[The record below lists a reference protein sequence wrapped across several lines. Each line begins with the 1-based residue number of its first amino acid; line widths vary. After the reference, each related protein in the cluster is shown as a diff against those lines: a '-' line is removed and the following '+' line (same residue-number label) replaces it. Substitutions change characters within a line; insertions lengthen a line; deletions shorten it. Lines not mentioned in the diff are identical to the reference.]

1 MGSGFSLLVVT
12 APCLVAGAVSVCLS
26 VFPPPTP
33 SQGKMATESELR
45 PDSGDPSSEE
55 RVPTVCQKS
64 EFDLESLSKTELLTF
79 LSILEGELEARDL
92 VIETLRSR
100 RKDVFIQERYG
111 TFNLSDPFLALQR
124 DYEAGGDDGS
134 KDKPAICTSPLSIL
148 QIVMDHCKKM
158 QERMSAQLA
167 AAEIR
172 HRKVILD
179 FEEER
184 HKHAQDA
191 AQGDD
196 VTYMLEKERERLLQQ
211 VEFEKSQLK
220 QLEAENKKLIVQLEE
235 ERIKNKQLVMMLVKE
250 CKQLAGK
257 VVDESQTL
265 ADLTKTLDAEQKKT
279 SQLEEELLVEKKK
292 SLQMEAKMEK
302 QLSEFDIEREQL
314 RAKLNREENRT
325 KDLRLEVESFKKMME
340 LNCTKENGTVSLSNN
355 LNKDLAI
362 GYGKQTMLSVAS
374 QTENLPDVANDNTK
388 KTVPVKLSTVNPV
401 SVGGTKLSNN
411 TALVKPISDKQV
423 ATINSEEIIPTTPT
437 KVAPSSLENGPSVST
452 SPSPLTGALPHL
464 VGGTSVVLSNTV
476 VPSPPPSGT
485 SSPCSSPG
493 ATMQSLSSPSTC
505 TTLQPGLSPRIQAA
519 RFKFQAQTVDQE
531 KHGSVITGS
540 PSRDLSPTNRDNS
553 PAKQLARNTVSQVLS
568 RFTGPPSIVKPPC
581 ANNASPFGTES
592 RNLPVSNLKPGLAHP
607 TMSEGSPYPQVA
619 GKIASSLTVSPAG
632 LKSPTGARVDRG
644 NPPPIPP
651 KKPGLSQTP
660 SSPHPPLKTFMDG
673 NRSPTVGFN
682 TRIEGRTM
690 AASSSSPHPGIKGT
704 NEEILPKTSLPQ
716 LPPKPTVDIASAGC
730 AVPAVAASQVGA
742 RPSLSLQLNQTA
754 CSECS
759 LIITTIA
766 SSTSIDLASTTKR
779 TSSTRPCETDNLLI
793 TSSGRSP
800 SLIPSLLSGGPVPL
814 GGRSILLHQAAAQG
828 NVTLLSMLLNEDGI
842 DINHPDEEGSSAL
855 YSAAKNGYT
864 DCVTLLLTSGAQ
876 VDAVGSNLFT
886 PLCAAAAEGH
896 VRCTEVLITYGANI
910 NYAAEGDQTPLYL
923 SCLNGHTECTFTLLE
938 AGADCSIMTV
948 NGWAPFHA
956 AVSTGHVD
964 CLKLL
969 MYHQVSGHRRF
980 ADDSE
985 HKLSSVD
992 PECAEGSDKSTVE
1005 PKISAELINHAD
1017 KEGWTAAHI
1026 AASKG
1031 FKNCLEVLCCHKG
1044 LDPDKK
1050 DNCQRTVHDV
1060 ATDDCKH
1067 LLENWNAH
1075 KVLLQISMKHSENVC
1090 NRTEH
1095 IESNITIGSLT
1106 IRKLT
1111 TWDDLS
1117 KAVTVTLKNHF
1128 KTVVDGWESSEASTF
1143 LHNTEYS
1150 FTPNSISAVKIG
1162 DEIWKPGQSLM
1173 SSPWSLVS
1181 WSRNNFVTVFL
1192 NGLQEGCLDSMAYA
1206 SLLPVSL
1213 LQNYLRLV
1221 EQYHNVIF
1229 HGPVGSCQDHI
1240 AHQIANGIK
1249 HKQEAVGSNC
1259 EIIQIELEA
1268 SSSKDQL
1275 VELFIKR
1282 GILVPLRQCTVTQK
1296 ATVVLI
1302 ENLETATSLSE
1313 FLGELLDALENRG
1326 AENPFTF
1333 QHVDGTSETYYFQKN
1348 SFLIGTMAK
1357 MRLQSSDLMV
1367 QQHFRWVQLRW
1378 DVEPI
1383 SGLLQRFLKRQIIH
1397 KFQGQLPPPTEPTCK
1412 AVQWVCRVW
1421 RQLNSYLSRLG
1432 TPEALMGPRDFFSC
1446 PILPGQV
1453 QPIMKW
1459 MANLWNNIIAP
1470 RAEDAILSRASV
1482 RRPCRQGQPVNK
1494 ILNQGQQAVVKA
1506 ALSILLNK
1514 AVLHGC
1520 SLSRQEFEQYAPEFQ
1535 GWSFPL
1541 TMICNYKTSKKKIDS
1556 NAWRKVS
1563 TGPRKKS
1570 IHSVPPSWSKFD
1582 GQREGIQLM
1591 PELPKSFNK
1600 LNAQVKLHSF
1610 ESGPLKT
1617 ADLEQ
1622 GLALYDEGVDIIEE
1636 LQSMCL
1642 SKSESDISKIDMSK
1656 DLSFLIP
1663 DSQHDQSSLNMLKNH
1678 HAAQLPVPK
1687 VSDCPVKNGTSTSS
1701 SSTKKTNRSGIS
1713 KMKSHLPVLL
1723 NNTERIHRSNS
1734 NTRHS
1739 ESNNNTTKEVWNLCK
1754 TLHEANKK

>member
-1 MGSGFSLLVVT
+1 
-12 APCLVAGAVSVCLS
+12 
-26 VFPPPTP
+26 
-33 SQGKMATESELR
+33 MATESELR
-45 PDSGDPSSEE
+45 PDSGDPPSEE
-55 RVPTVCQKS
+55 RASNSCQKS
-64 EFDLESLSKTELLTF
+64 EFDMDNLSKPELLTL

-111 TFNLSDPFLALQR
+111 RFNLSDPFLALQR
-124 DYEAGGDDGS
+124 DYEAGGGAGNDGS
-134 KDKPAICTSPLSIL
+134 KDKPSICTSPLSIL
-148 QIVMDHCKKM
+148 EVVMGHCKKM

-220 QLEAENKKLIVQLEE
+220 QLEAENKKLSMQFDE
-235 ERIKNKQLVMMLVKE
+235 ERMKNKQLVMMLVKE

-265 ADLTKTLDAEQKKT
+265 AEITKTLDEEQTKT
-279 SQLEEELLVEKKK
+279 TQLEEELVAERKK

-325 KDLRLEVESFKKMME
+325 KDLRLEVESFKKTIE
-340 LNCTKENGTVSLSNN
+340 LNCTKEGGTTSLTSN
-355 LNKDLAI
+355 LNKDLTI
-362 GYGKQTMLSVAS
+362 GYVKQTMLSIAS
-374 QTENLPDVANDNTK
+374 QTETFVDIATENNTK
-388 KTVPVKLSTVNPV
+388 KTTLTVPVKPSTMNPLSA
-401 SVGGTKLSNN
+401 GGTKLNMSSN
-411 TALVKPISDKQV
+411 TALVKPIGDKMPP
-423 ATINSEEIIPTTPT
+423 TTNSEEIISTTQT
-437 KVAPSSLENGPSVST
+437 KVVPCSLENGPSVST
-452 SPSPLTGALPHL
+452 GPVPLSGALPHL
-464 VGGTSVVLSNTV
+464 VGSTSLVLSNTI
-476 VPSPPPSGT
+476 VPSPPSGT

-493 ATMQSLSSPSTC
+493 ATMQSLSSPS

-531 KHGSVITGS
+531 KHASVAAGSS
-540 PSRDLSPTNRDNS
+540 SRDLSPTNRDNS

-568 RFTGPPSIVKPPC
+568 RFTGPPSIVKPC
-581 ANNASPFGTES
+581 TNSASPFGTEN
-592 RNLPVSNLKPGLAHP
+592 RNLTVSNLKPGLAHP
-607 TMSEGSPYPQVA
+607 ATGRCP
-619 GKIASSLTVSPAG
+619 SLT
-632 LKSPTGARVDRG
+632 
-644 NPPPIPP
+644 
-651 KKPGLSQTP
+651 
-660 SSPHPPLKTFMDG
+660 PLLM
-673 NRSPTVGFN
+673 
-682 TRIEGRTM
+682 
-690 AASSSSPHPGIKGT
+690 
-704 NEEILPKTSLPQ
+704 
-716 LPPKPTVDIASAGC
+716 
-730 AVPAVAASQVGA
+730 
-742 RPSLSLQLNQTA
+742 
-754 CSECS
+754 
-759 LIITTIA
+759 
-766 SSTSIDLASTTKR
+766 
-779 TSSTRPCETDNLLI
+779 
-793 TSSGRSP
+793 
-800 SLIPSLLSGGPVPL
+800 SGGPVPL
-814 GGRSILLHQAAAQG
+814 GGRSTLLHQAAAQG

-864 DCVTLLLTSGAQ
+864 ESVTFLLTSGAQ
-876 VDAVGSNLFT
+876 VDDVGKNLFT
-886 PLCAAAAEGH
+886 PLCAAAAQGH
-896 VRCTEVLITYGANI
+896 VGCTEVLIAYGANI
-910 NYAAEGDQTPLYL
+910 NYAAQGDQTPLYL
-923 SCLNGHTECTFTLLE
+923 SCVNGHVECTLTLLE

-956 AVSTGHVD
+956 AVSSGHVD

-969 MYHQVSGHRRF
+969 MYHQVSGGRMF
-980 ADDSE
+980 TDDSE
-985 HKLSSVD
+985 HESGSVE
-992 PECAEGSDKSTVE
+992 PASAEGSDESTVE
-1005 PKISAELINHAD
+1005 PMISADLINQAD

-1044 LDPDKK
+1044 LDPDRK

-1075 KVLLQISMKHSENVC
+1075 KVLLQISMKQSETVC
-1090 NRTEH
+1090 SSTEH
-1095 IESNITIGSLT
+1095 IENNITIGSLI

-1117 KAVTVTLKNHF
+1117 KTVTVTLKNHF
-1128 KTVVDGWESSEASTF
+1128 KTVMNGWESSDASTF
-1143 LHNTEYS
+1143 LNNTEYS
-1150 FTPNSISAVKIG
+1150 FISSGISAVEIG
-1162 DEIWKPGQSLM
+1162 DEIWKPGQFLM
-1173 SSPWSLVS
+1173 SSPWSLVN
-1181 WSRNNFVTVFL
+1181 WSQNNLVTVFL
-1192 NGLQEGCLDSMAYA
+1192 NGLQEGSLDSMAYA
-1206 SLLPVSL
+1206 SLIPVCI

-1229 HGPVGSCQDHI
+1229 HGPVGSCQDLI

-1249 HKQEAVGSNC
+1249 HKLEAVGSSC
-1259 EIIQIELEA
+1259 EIIQIEMET

-1275 VELFIKR
+1275 VELFIQS
-1282 GILVPLRQCTVTQK
+1282 GILVPLRQSTVTEK
-1296 ATVVLI
+1296 ANVVLI
-1302 ENLETATSLSE
+1302 ENLETAASLSE

-1326 AENPFTF
+1326 VGNPFTF
-1333 QHVDGTSETYYFQKN
+1333 QHANGTSDTYYFQEN

-1357 MRLQSSDLMV
+1357 VRLQSSDLMV

-1383 SGLLQRFLKRQIIH
+1383 NGLLQRFLKRQIIH
-1397 KFQGQLPPPTEPTCK
+1397 KFQGQLPPPTDPACK
-1412 AVQWVCRVW
+1412 AVQWVCTAW
-1421 RQLNSYLSRLG
+1421 RQLNSYLARLG

-1459 MANLWNNIIAP
+1459 MANLWNNVIAP
-1470 RAEDAILSRASV
+1470 RAEEVILSRASAK
-1482 RRPCRQGQPVNK
+1482 RPSRQGQPVKK
-1494 ILNQGQQAVVKA
+1494 IVHQGQQAVVKA

-1520 SLSRQEFEQYAPEFQ
+1520 SLSRQEFEQYAPKFH

-1541 TMICNYKTSKKKIDS
+1541 TMISNCKTSKKVDS

-1563 TGPRKKS
+1563 TGPRKRS
-1570 IHSVPPSWSKFD
+1570 AHSVSQSWSKFE

-1591 PELPKSFNK
+1591 PELPKSLNK
-1600 LNAQVKLHSF
+1600 LNTQVKLHSL

-1622 GLALYDEGVDIIEE
+1622 GLSLYTSEDIDIIEE

-1642 SKSESDISKIDMSK
+1642 SKSESDISKIDVSR
-1656 DLSFLIP
+1656 DLLFLIP
-1663 DSQHDQSSLNMLKNH
+1663 DFQSDQSSLKMLKDH
-1678 HAAQLPVPK
+1678 YPAPLPAPE
-1687 VSDCPVKNGTSTSS
+1687 VSDCSITNGTPRSS
-1701 SSTKKTNRSGIS
+1701 SSIKKVSRSGIS
-1713 KMKSHLPVLL
+1713 RVKSHLPVLL
-1723 NNTERIHRSNS
+1723 NNTHRIHRSNS

-1739 ESNNNTTKEVWNLCK
+1739 ESNNNSTTGVWNLGK

>member
-1 MGSGFSLLVVT
+1 
-12 APCLVAGAVSVCLS
+12 
-26 VFPPPTP
+26 
-33 SQGKMATESELR
+33 MATESELR
-45 PDSGDPSSEE
+45 PDSGDPPSEE
-55 RVPTVCQKS
+55 RASNSCQKS
-64 EFDLESLSKTELLTF
+64 EFDMDNLSKPELLTL

-111 TFNLSDPFLALQR
+111 RFNLSDPFLALQR

-134 KDKPAICTSPLSIL
+134 KDKPSICTSPLSIL
-148 QIVMDHCKKM
+148 EIVMGHCKKM

-172 HRKVILD
+172 HRKV
-179 FEEER
+179 
-184 HKHAQDA
+184 
-191 AQGDD
+191 
-196 VTYMLEKERERLLQQ
+196 
-211 VEFEKSQLK
+211 EFEKSQLK
-220 QLEAENKKLIVQLEE
+220 QLEAENKKLSMQFDE
-235 ERIKNKQLVMMLVKE
+235 ERMKNKQLVMMLVKE

-265 ADLTKTLDAEQKKT
+265 AEITKTLDEEQKKS
-279 SQLEEELLVEKKK
+279 SQLEEELMAEKKK

-325 KDLRLEVESFKKMME
+325 KDLRLEVESFKKMIE
-340 LNCTKENGTVSLSNN
+340 LNCTKEDGTTSLTSN
-355 LNKDLAI
+355 LNKDVTI
-362 GYGKQTMLSVAS
+362 GYGTHTMLSVAS
-374 QTENLPDVANDNTK
+374 QTETFVDIASENNTK
-388 KTVPVKLSTVNPV
+388 KPTLTVPVKPSTVNPL
-401 SVGGTKLSNN
+401 SVGGTKLNMSNN
-411 TALVKPISDKQV
+411 TALVKPIGDKLL
-423 ATINSEEIIPTTPT
+423 ATINSEEIISTTQA
-437 KVAPSSLENGPSVST
+437 KVVPSSLENGPSVST
-452 SPSPLTGALPHL
+452 SPAALSGALPHL
-464 VGGTSVVLSNTV
+464 VGSTSLLLSNTV
-476 VPSPPPSGT
+476 VPSPPSGT

-531 KHGSVITGS
+531 KHASVATGP

-581 ANNASPFGTES
+581 TNSTSPFGTEN
-592 RNLPVSNLKPGLAHP
+592 RNLTVSNLKPGLAHP
-607 TMSEGSPYPQVA
+607 APGEGSSYPQVV
-619 GKIASSLTVSPAG
+619 GKITSSLSVSPAG

-660 SSPHPPLKTFMDG
+660 SSPHPPLKVFMDG
-673 NRSPTVGFN
+673 SRSPTVGFN
-682 TRIEGRTM
+682 TRLEGRTM
-690 AASSSSPHPGIKGT
+690 TSSSSSPHPGIKGT
-704 NEEILPKTSLPQ
+704 NEEILAKTALPQ
-716 LPPKPTVDIASAGC
+716 LPPKPVVDIASAGC

-742 RPSLSLQLNQTA
+742 QPSLSPELNQTA

-766 SSTSIDLASTTKR
+766 SRTSIDLASTTKR
-779 TSSTRPCETDNLLI
+779 TSSTRPCDTDNLLI

-800 SLIPSLLSGGPVPL
+800 SLIPSLMSGGPVPL
-814 GGRSILLHQAAAQG
+814 GGRSTLLHQAAAQG

-855 YSAAKNGYT
+855 YSAAINGYT
-864 DCVTLLLTSGAQ
+864 ESVTLLLTSGAQ
-876 VDAVGSNLFT
+876 VDAVGNNLFT
-886 PLCAAAAEGH
+886 PLCAAAAQGH
-896 VRCTEVLITYGANI
+896 VGCTEVLIAYGANI

-923 SCLNGHTECTFTLLE
+923 SCINGHVECTLTLLE

-956 AVSTGHVD
+956 AVSSGHVD

-969 MYHQVSGHRRF
+969 MYHQVSGGRRF
-980 ADDSE
+980 TDDSE
-985 HKLSSVD
+985 HKSDSMD

-1005 PKISAELINHAD
+1005 PMIPADLINHAD

-1031 FKNCLEVLCCHKG
+1031 FKNCLEMLCCHKG
-1044 LDPDKK
+1044 LDPGRK

-1075 KVLLQISMKHSENVC
+1075 KVLLQISTEHGEKVC
-1090 NRTEH
+1090 SSTEH
-1095 IESNITIGSLT
+1095 IENNIIIDNLI

-1117 KAVTVTLKNHF
+1117 KAVTVALKNHF
-1128 KTVVDGWESSEASTF
+1128 KTVMNGWESSQASTF
-1143 LHNTEYS
+1143 LNNTEYS
-1150 FTPNSISAVKIG
+1150 FISSGISAIAIG
-1162 DEIWKPGQSLM
+1162 DEIWKPGQYLM
-1173 SSPWSLVS
+1173 SSPWSLIN
-1181 WSRNNFVTVFL
+1181 WSQNNIVTVIL
-1192 NGLQEGCLDSMAYA
+1192 NGLQEGSLDRMAYA
-1206 SLLPVSL
+1206 SLIPVCI

-1229 HGPVGSCQDHI
+1229 HGPVGSCQEDI
-1240 AHQIANGIK
+1240 ARQIANGIK
-1249 HKQEAVGSNC
+1249 HKLEAVGSSC
-1259 EIIQIELEA
+1259 EIIQIEMEA

-1275 VELFIKR
+1275 VELFIQS
-1282 GILVPLRQCTVTQK
+1282 GILVPLRQSPVTEK

-1302 ENLETATSLSE
+1302 ENLETATSLSV

-1326 AENPFTF
+1326 VEHPFTF
-1333 QHVDGTSETYYFQKN
+1333 QHANGTSDTYYFQEN

-1357 MRLQSSDLMV
+1357 VRLQSSDLMV

-1397 KFQGQLPPPTEPTCK
+1397 KFQGQLPPPTDPACK
-1412 AVQWVCRVW
+1412 AVQWVCTVW

-1446 PILPGQV
+1446 PISPGQV

-1459 MANLWNNIIAP
+1459 MANLWNNVIAP
-1470 RAEDAILSRASV
+1470 RAEAAILSRASV
-1482 RRPCRQGQPVNK
+1482 KRPSRQGQPVNK
-1494 ILNQGQQAVVKA
+1494 ILHQGQQAVVKA

-1520 SLSRQEFEQYAPEFQ
+1520 SLSRQEFEQYAPQFQ

-1541 TMICNYKTSKKKIDS
+1541 TMISNCKTSKKIDS

-1570 IHSVPPSWSKFD
+1570 AHSTSPSWSKLE

-1591 PELPKSFNK
+1591 PELPKSFNM
-1600 LNAQVKLHSF
+1600 LNTQVKLHPL

-1622 GLALYDEGVDIIEE
+1622 GLSLYTNEDIDIMEE

-1642 SKSESDISKIDMSK
+1642 SKSESDISKIDMSR
-1656 DLSFLIP
+1656 DLLFLIP
-1663 DSQHDQSSLNMLKNH
+1663 DFQSDQSSLKTLKDH
-1678 HAAQLPVPK
+1678 YPAPLPAPEA
-1687 VSDCPVKNGTSTSS
+1687 SDCTLKNGTPVSS
-1701 SSTKKTNRSGIS
+1701 SSIKKVSRSGIS
-1713 KMKSHLPVLL
+1713 RVKSHLPVLL
-1723 NNTERIHRSNS
+1723 NNTHRIHRSNS

-1739 ESNNNTTKEVWNLCK
+1739 ESNNNTTKEVWTLCK

>member
-1 MGSGFSLLVVT
+1 
-12 APCLVAGAVSVCLS
+12 
-26 VFPPPTP
+26 
-33 SQGKMATESELR
+33 MATESELR

-55 RVPTVCQKS
+55 RAPSVCQKS
-64 EFDLESLSKTELLTF
+64 EFDLDSLNKTELLTF

-100 RKDVFIQERYG
+100 RKDVFTQERYG

-124 DYEAGGDDGS
+124 DYEAGGDDGN
-134 KDKPAICTSPLSIL
+134 KDKQAICASPLSIL

-179 FEEER
+179 LEEER

-220 QLEAENKKLIVQLEE
+220 QLETENKKLSMQLEE

-265 ADLTKTLDAEQKKT
+265 ADITKTLDAEQKKT

-325 KDLRLEVESFKKMME
+325 KDLRLEVESLKKMIE
-340 LNCTKENGTVSLSNN
+340 HNCIKEDGTVSLTNN
-355 LNKDLAI
+355 LNKDMAI
-362 GYGKQTMLSVAS
+362 GYSKQTMLSVAS
-374 QTENLPDVANDNTK
+374 QTETLLDIANDN
-388 KTVPVKLSTVNPV
+388 KTVPVKPVNPV
-401 SVGGTKLSNN
+401 SVGGTKLFSN
-411 TALVKPISDKQV
+411 TALVKPISDKLL
-423 ATINSEEIIPTTPT
+423 ATINSEETISTTQT
-437 KVAPSSLENGPSVST
+437 KVVPSSLENGPSIST
-452 SPSPLTGALPHL
+452 SPSPLPGALPHL
-464 VGGTSVVLSNTV
+464 VGGTSLVLSNTV

-485 SSPCSSPG
+485 TSPCSSPG
-493 ATMQSLSSPSTC
+493 ATMQSLSSPSIC

-531 KHGSVITGS
+531 KHSCVVTGS
-540 PSRDLSPTNRDNS
+540 PSRDLSPTSRDNS

-581 ANNASPFGTES
+581 ANSASPFGTES

-607 TMSEGSPYPQVA
+607 TVSEGSPYPQVA
-619 GKIASSLTVSPAG
+619 GKIASSLSVSPAG

-660 SSPHPPLKTFMDG
+660 SSPHPPLKVFMDG

-682 TRIEGRTM
+682 TRNESRTM
-690 AASSSSPHPGIKGT
+690 ASSSSSPHPGIKGT

-716 LPPKPTVDIASAGC
+716 LPPKPAVDIASTGC

-742 RPSLSLQLNQTA
+742 RPSLSPQLNQTA
-754 CSECS
+754 CSEYS
-759 LIITTIA
+759 LITTTTIA

-779 TSSTRPCETDNLLI
+779 TSSTRPCETDSLLI

-864 DCVTLLLTSGAQ
+864 DCVTLLLNSGAQ
-876 VDAVGSNLFT
+876 VDVIGNNSFT

-896 VRCTEVLITYGANI
+896 VGCAEVLITYDANI
-910 NYAAEGDQTPLYL
+910 NYAAEGGQTPLYL
-923 SCLNGHTECTFTLLE
+923 SCLNGHTECTLSLLE
-938 AGADCSIMTV
+938 AGADCGIRTV
-948 NGWAPFHA
+948 DGWAPFHA

-969 MYHQVSGHRRF
+969 MHHKVSGDRRF

-992 PECAEGSDKSTVE
+992 PECAEGSDKFTVE
-1005 PKISAELINHAD
+1005 PKISADLINHAD
-1017 KEGWTAAHI
+1017 KDGWTAAHI

-1044 LDPDKK
+1044 LDPHKK
-1050 DNCQRTVHDV
+1050 DNCQRTVLDV

-1075 KVLLQISMKHSENVC
+1075 KVLLQISLKHSENVY

-1095 IESNITIGSLT
+1095 IENNITIGSLT

-1117 KAVTVTLKNHF
+1117 KAVTVTLRNHF
-1128 KTVVDGWESSEASTF
+1128 KTVMDGWESSEASAF

-1150 FTPNSISAVKIG
+1150 FTSSSISAVQIG
-1162 DEIWKPGQSLM
+1162 DEIWKPGQVLM
-1173 SSPWSLVS
+1173 SSPWSLVH
-1181 WSRNNFVTVFL
+1181 WSQNNLVTVFL

-1206 SLLPVSL
+1206 SLLPVCL

-1259 EIIQIELEA
+1259 EIIQIEMEV
-1268 SSSKDQL
+1268 SSSKNQL
-1275 VELFIKR
+1275 VELFIKK
-1282 GILVPLRQCTVTQK
+1282 GILVPLRQSPVTQK

-1302 ENLETATSLSE
+1302 ENLERATSLSE

-1333 QHVDGTSETYYFQKN
+1333 QHVDGTSETYYFQEN

-1397 KFQGQLPPPTEPTCK
+1397 EFQGQLPAPTDPTCK

-1421 RQLNSYLSRLG
+1421 HQLNSYLSRLG

-1453 QPIMKW
+1453 QPIIKW
-1459 MANLWNNIIAP
+1459 MASLWNSVIAP
-1470 RAEDAILSRASV
+1470 RAEEAILSRASV
-1482 RRPCRQGQPVNK
+1482 KRPSRQGQPVNK

-1541 TMICNYKTSKKKIDS
+1541 TMISNYKASKKKIDS

-1570 IHSVPPSWSKFD
+1570 IHSVSPSWSKFD

-1600 LNAQVKLHSF
+1600 LNTQVKLHSL

-1622 GLALYDEGVDIIEE
+1622 GLALYDEDVDIIEE

-1642 SKSESDISKIDMSK
+1642 SKSESDISKIDVSK

-1663 DSQHDQSSLNMLKNH
+1663 NSQRDQSSLKMLKNH
-1678 HAAQLPVPK
+1678 HPAELPVPK
-1687 VSDCPVKNGTSTSS
+1687 VLDCPVQNGTPMSS
-1701 SSTKKTNRSGIS
+1701 SSTKRMSRSGIS
-1713 KMKSHLPVLL
+1713 RMKSHLPVLL
-1723 NNTERIHRSNS
+1723 NNTDRIHRSNS

-1739 ESNNNTTKEVWNLCK
+1739 ESNINTTKEVWNLCK
-1754 TLHEANKK
+1754 TLQETNKK

>member
-1 MGSGFSLLVVT
+1 
-12 APCLVAGAVSVCLS
+12 
-26 VFPPPTP
+26 
-33 SQGKMATESELR
+33 MATESELR
-45 PDSGDPSSEE
+45 PDSGDPPSEE
-55 RVPTVCQKS
+55 RASNSCQKS
-64 EFDLESLSKTELLTF
+64 EFDMDNLSKPELLTL

-111 TFNLSDPFLALQR
+111 RFNLSDPFLALQR

-134 KDKPAICTSPLSIL
+134 KDKPSICTSPLSIL
-148 QIVMDHCKKM
+148 EIVMGHCKKM

-220 QLEAENKKLIVQLEE
+220 QLEAENKKLSMQFDE
-235 ERIKNKQLVMMLVKE
+235 ERMKNKQLVMMLVKE

-265 ADLTKTLDAEQKKT
+265 AEITKTLDEEQKKS
-279 SQLEEELLVEKKK
+279 SQLEEELMAEKKK

-325 KDLRLEVESFKKMME
+325 KDLRLEVESFKKMIE
-340 LNCTKENGTVSLSNN
+340 LNCTKEDGTTSLTSN
-355 LNKDLAI
+355 LNKDVTI
-362 GYGKQTMLSVAS
+362 GYGTHTMLSVAS
-374 QTENLPDVANDNTK
+374 QTETFVDIASENNTK
-388 KTVPVKLSTVNPV
+388 KPTLTVPVKPSTVNPL
-401 SVGGTKLSNN
+401 SVGGTKLNMSNN
-411 TALVKPISDKQV
+411 TALVKPIGDKLL
-423 ATINSEEIIPTTPT
+423 ATINSEEIISTTQA
-437 KVAPSSLENGPSVST
+437 KVVPSSLENGPSVST
-452 SPSPLTGALPHL
+452 SPAALSGALPHL
-464 VGGTSVVLSNTV
+464 VGSTSLLLSNTV
-476 VPSPPPSGT
+476 VPSPPSGT

-531 KHGSVITGS
+531 KHASVATGP

-581 ANNASPFGTES
+581 TNSTSPFGTEN
-592 RNLPVSNLKPGLAHP
+592 RNLTVSNLKPGLAHP
-607 TMSEGSPYPQVA
+607 AP
-619 GKIASSLTVSPAG
+619 
-632 LKSPTGARVDRG
+632 
-644 NPPPIPP
+644 
-651 KKPGLSQTP
+651 
-660 SSPHPPLKTFMDG
+660 
-673 NRSPTVGFN
+673 
-682 TRIEGRTM
+682 
-690 AASSSSPHPGIKGT
+690 
-704 NEEILPKTSLPQ
+704 
-716 LPPKPTVDIASAGC
+716 
-730 AVPAVAASQVGA
+730 
-742 RPSLSLQLNQTA
+742 
-754 CSECS
+754 
-759 LIITTIA
+759 
-766 SSTSIDLASTTKR
+766 
-779 TSSTRPCETDNLLI
+779 
-793 TSSGRSP
+793 GRSP
-800 SLIPSLLSGGPVPL
+800 SLIPSLMSGGPVPL
-814 GGRSILLHQAAAQG
+814 GGRSTLLHQAAAQG

-855 YSAAKNGYT
+855 YSAAINGYT
-864 DCVTLLLTSGAQ
+864 ESVTLLLTSGAQ
-876 VDAVGSNLFT
+876 VDAVGNNLFT
-886 PLCAAAAEGH
+886 PLCAAAAQGH
-896 VRCTEVLITYGANI
+896 VGCTEVLIAYGANI

-923 SCLNGHTECTFTLLE
+923 SCINGHVECTLTLLE

-956 AVSTGHVD
+956 AVSSGHVD

-969 MYHQVSGHRRF
+969 MYHQVSGGRRF
-980 ADDSE
+980 TDDSE
-985 HKLSSVD
+985 HKSDSMD

-1005 PKISAELINHAD
+1005 PMIPADLINHAD

-1031 FKNCLEVLCCHKG
+1031 FKNCLEMLCCHKG
-1044 LDPDKK
+1044 LDPGRK

-1075 KVLLQISMKHSENVC
+1075 KVLLQISTEHGEKVC
-1090 NRTEH
+1090 SSTEH
-1095 IESNITIGSLT
+1095 IENNIIIDNLI

-1117 KAVTVTLKNHF
+1117 KAVTVALKNHF
-1128 KTVVDGWESSEASTF
+1128 KTVMNGWESSQASTF
-1143 LHNTEYS
+1143 LNNTEYS
-1150 FTPNSISAVKIG
+1150 FISSGISAIAIG
-1162 DEIWKPGQSLM
+1162 DEIWKPGQYLM
-1173 SSPWSLVS
+1173 SSPWSLIN
-1181 WSRNNFVTVFL
+1181 WSQNNIVTVIL
-1192 NGLQEGCLDSMAYA
+1192 NGLQEGSLDRMAYA
-1206 SLLPVSL
+1206 SLIPVCI

-1229 HGPVGSCQDHI
+1229 HGPVGSCQEDI
-1240 AHQIANGIK
+1240 ARQIANGIK
-1249 HKQEAVGSNC
+1249 HKLEAVGSSC
-1259 EIIQIELEA
+1259 EIIQIEMEA

-1275 VELFIKR
+1275 VELFIQS
-1282 GILVPLRQCTVTQK
+1282 GILVPLRQSPVTEK

-1302 ENLETATSLSE
+1302 ENLETATSLSV

-1326 AENPFTF
+1326 VEHPFTF
-1333 QHVDGTSETYYFQKN
+1333 QHANGTSDTYYFQEN

-1357 MRLQSSDLMV
+1357 VRLQSSDLMV

-1397 KFQGQLPPPTEPTCK
+1397 KFQGQLPPPTDPACK
-1412 AVQWVCRVW
+1412 AVQWVCTVW

-1446 PILPGQV
+1446 PISPGQV

-1459 MANLWNNIIAP
+1459 MANLWNNVIAP
-1470 RAEDAILSRASV
+1470 RAEAAILSRASV
-1482 RRPCRQGQPVNK
+1482 KRPSRQGQPVNK
-1494 ILNQGQQAVVKA
+1494 ILHQGQQAVVKA

-1520 SLSRQEFEQYAPEFQ
+1520 SLSRQEFEQYAPQFQ

-1541 TMICNYKTSKKKIDS
+1541 TMISNCKTSKKIDS

-1570 IHSVPPSWSKFD
+1570 AHSTSPSWSKLE

-1591 PELPKSFNK
+1591 PELPKSFNM
-1600 LNAQVKLHSF
+1600 LNTQVKLHPL

-1622 GLALYDEGVDIIEE
+1622 GLSLYTNEDIDIMEE

-1642 SKSESDISKIDMSK
+1642 SKSESDISKIDMSR
-1656 DLSFLIP
+1656 DLLFLIP
-1663 DSQHDQSSLNMLKNH
+1663 DFQSDQSSLKTLKDH
-1678 HAAQLPVPK
+1678 YPAPLPAPEA
-1687 VSDCPVKNGTSTSS
+1687 SDCTLKNGTPVSS
-1701 SSTKKTNRSGIS
+1701 SSIKKVSRSGIS
-1713 KMKSHLPVLL
+1713 RVKSHLPVLL
-1723 NNTERIHRSNS
+1723 NNTHRIHRSNS

-1739 ESNNNTTKEVWNLCK
+1739 ESNNNTTKEVWTLCK

>member
-1 MGSGFSLLVVT
+1 MRTLGYL
-12 APCLVAGAVSVCLS
+12 
-26 VFPPPTP
+26 
-33 SQGKMATESELR
+33 K
-45 PDSGDPSSEE
+45 
-55 RVPTVCQKS
+55 KS
-64 EFDLESLSKTELLTF
+64 EFDMDNLSKPELLTL

-111 TFNLSDPFLALQR
+111 RFNLSDPFLALQR
-124 DYEAGGDDGS
+124 DYEAGGGDGS
-134 KDKPAICTSPLSIL
+134 KDKPSICTSPLSIL
-148 QIVMDHCKKM
+148 EIVMGRCKKM
-158 QERMSAQLA
+158 QEGMSAQLA

-220 QLEAENKKLIVQLEE
+220 QLEAENKKLSMQFEE
-235 ERIKNKQLVMMLVKE
+235 ERIKNKQLVLMLVKE

-265 ADLTKTLDAEQKKT
+265 AEITKTLDEEQKKT
-279 SQLEEELLVEKKK
+279 SQLEEELMAEKKK

-325 KDLRLEVESFKKMME
+325 KDLRLEVESFKKMIE
-340 LNCTKENGTVSLSNN
+340 LNCTKEDGTTSLTSN
-355 LNKDLAI
+355 LNKDMAI

-374 QTENLPDVANDNTK
+374 QTETSVDIASENNTK
-388 KTVPVKLSTVNPV
+388 KTTLTVPVKPSTINPL
-401 SVGGTKLSNN
+401 SVGGTKLNMSSN
-411 TALVKPISDKQV
+411 TAFVKPISDKLL
-423 ATINSEEIIPTTPT
+423 ATINSEEIVSTTQT
-437 KVAPSSLENGPSVST
+437 KVVPSNLENGPSVST
-452 SPSPLTGALPHL
+452 SPGPLSGALPHL
-464 VGGTSVVLSNTV
+464 VGGTSLVLSNTV

-531 KHGSVITGS
+531 KLGSVVTGS

-581 ANNASPFGTES
+581 INSASPFGTEN
-592 RNLPVSNLKPGLAHP
+592 RNLTVSNLKPGLAHP
-607 TMSEGSPYPQVA
+607 AAGEGSSYPQVV
-619 GKIASSLTVSPAG
+619 GKITSSLSVSPAG

-660 SSPHPPLKTFMDG
+660 SSPHPPLKVFMDG
-673 NRSPTVGFN
+673 SRSPTVGFN

-690 AASSSSPHPGIKGT
+690 ASSSSSPHPGVKGT
-704 NEEILPKTSLPQ
+704 NEEILSKTALPQ
-716 LPPKPTVDIASAGC
+716 LPPKPAVDIASTGC

-742 RPSLSLQLNQTA
+742 RPSLSPELNQTA

-766 SSTSIDLASTTKR
+766 SRTSIDLASTTKR
-779 TSSTRPCETDNLLI
+779 TSSTRPCDTDNLLI

-800 SLIPSLLSGGPVPL
+800 SLIPSLMSGGPVPL
-814 GGRSILLHQAAAQG
+814 GGRSTLLHQAAAQG

-864 DCVTLLLTSGAQ
+864 ESVTLLLTSGAQ
-876 VDAVGSNLFT
+876 VDAVGKNLFT
-886 PLCAAAAEGH
+886 PLCAAAAQGH
-896 VRCTEVLITYGANI
+896 VGCTEVLIAYGANI
-910 NYAAEGDQTPLYL
+910 NYAAEGGQTPLYL
-923 SCLNGHTECTFTLLE
+923 SCINGHVECTLTLLE

-956 AVSTGHVD
+956 AVSSGHVD

-969 MYHQVSGHRRF
+969 MYHQVSGDRRF
-980 ADDSE
+980 ADDSV
-985 HKLSSVD
+985 HKSGSID

-1005 PKISAELINHAD
+1005 HMISADLINHAD

-1044 LDPDKK
+1044 LDPDRK

-1075 KVLLQISMKHSENVC
+1075 KVLLQISMKHSEKVC
-1090 NRTEH
+1090 SSTEH
-1095 IESNITIGSLT
+1095 IENNITIGSLI

-1128 KTVVDGWESSEASTF
+1128 KTVMNGWESSEASTF
-1143 LHNTEYS
+1143 LNNTEYS
-1150 FTPNSISAVKIG
+1150 FISSGISAVEIG
-1162 DEIWKPGQSLM
+1162 DEIWKPGQFLL
-1173 SSPWSLVS
+1173 SSPWSLVN
-1181 WSRNNFVTVFL
+1181 WSQNNFVTVFL

-1206 SLLPVSL
+1206 SLIPVCI

-1249 HKQEAVGSNC
+1249 HKQEAVGSSC
-1259 EIIQIELEA
+1259 EIIQIEMEA

-1275 VELFIKR
+1275 VELFIQS
-1282 GILVPLRQCTVTQK
+1282 GILVPLRQSAVTEK

-1326 AENPFTF
+1326 AANPFTF
-1333 QHVDGTSETYYFQKN
+1333 QHVDGTSDTYYFQEN

-1397 KFQGQLPPPTEPTCK
+1397 KFQGQLPPPTDPTCK
-1412 AVQWVCRVW
+1412 AVQWVCTVW

-1459 MANLWNNIIAP
+1459 MANLWNNVIAP
-1470 RAEDAILSRASV
+1470 RAEEAILSRASAK
-1482 RRPCRQGQPVNK
+1482 RPSRQGPPVNK

-1520 SLSRQEFEQYAPEFQ
+1520 SLSRQEFEEYAPEFQ

-1541 TMICNYKTSKKKIDS
+1541 TMISNYKTSKRVDS

-1570 IHSVPPSWSKFD
+1570 THSVSQSWNKFE
-1582 GQREGIQLM
+1582 GQREGIQIM
-1591 PELPKSFNK
+1591 PELPKSLNK
-1600 LNAQVKLHSF
+1600 LNTQVKLHSL

-1622 GLALYDEGVDIIEE
+1622 GLSLYTSEDIDIIEE

-1642 SKSESDISKIDMSK
+1642 SKSESDISKIDMSR
-1656 DLSFLIP
+1656 DLLFLIP
-1663 DSQHDQSSLNMLKNH
+1663 ESQSDQPSLKMLKDH
-1678 HAAQLPVPK
+1678 HAAQLPAPQAP
-1687 VSDCPVKNGTSTSS
+1687 DCTLKNGTPMSNSS
-1701 SSTKKTNRSGIS
+1701 IKKASKSDSSRV
-1713 KMKSHLPVLL
+1713 KSHLPVLL
-1723 NNTERIHRSNS
+1723 NTTHRIHRSNS
-1734 NTRHS
+1734 NTRHL

>member
-1 MGSGFSLLVVT
+1 
-12 APCLVAGAVSVCLS
+12 
-26 VFPPPTP
+26 
-33 SQGKMATESELR
+33 MATESELW
-45 PDSGDPSSEE
+45 PDSGDPPSEE
-55 RVPTVCQKS
+55 RPPKSGQKS
-64 EFDLESLSKTELLTF
+64 EFDMDNLSKPELLTL

-92 VIETLRSR
+92 VIEALRSR
-100 RKDVFIQERYG
+100 RKDVFMQERYG
-111 TFNLSDPFLALQR
+111 RFNLSDPFLALQR
-124 DYEAGGDDGS
+124 DYEAGGGDGNR
-134 KDKPAICTSPLSIL
+134 DKQPICTSPLSIL
-148 QIVMDHCKKM
+148 EIVMGRCKKM

-179 FEEER
+179 LEEER

-220 QLEAENKKLIVQLEE
+220 QLEAENKKLSMQFED

-250 CKQLAGK
+250 CKQLAEK
-257 VVDESQTL
+257 VVDESQKL
-265 ADLTKTLDAEQKKT
+265 ADTTKTLDEEQKKT
-279 SQLEEELLVEKKK
+279 TQLEEELMAEKKK

-325 KDLRLEVESFKKMME
+325 KDLRLEVESFKKMIE
-340 LNCTKENGTVSLSNN
+340 LNCTKENETTSLTSN
-355 LNKDLAI
+355 LNKDMAI
-362 GYGKQTMLSVAS
+362 GLGKQSMLSVAS
-374 QTENLPDVANDNTK
+374 QTEPFVDITSESNTK
-388 KTVPVKLSTVNPV
+388 KTTLTVPVKPSAVNPL
-401 SVGGTKLSNN
+401 SVGGTKLNVSSN
-411 TALVKPISDKQV
+411 TALVKPIGDKLL
-423 ATINSEEIIPTTPT
+423 ATISSEEIISTTQT
-437 KVAPSSLENGPSVST
+437 KVVASSLENGPSVST
-452 SPSPLTGALPHL
+452 SPGPLSGALPHL
-464 VGGTSVVLSNTV
+464 VSGTSLLLSNTV
-476 VPSPPPSGT
+476 VPSPPSSGT

-493 ATMQSLSSPSTC
+493 STMQTLSSPSTC

-519 RFKFQAQTVDQE
+519 RFKFQAQAVDQE
-531 KHGSVITGS
+531 KHGSAITGS

-581 ANNASPFGTES
+581 TNNTSPFGTEN
-592 RNLPVSNLKPGLAHP
+592 RNLTVSNLKSGLVHP
-607 TMSEGSPYPQVA
+607 TTGEGSTYPQIV
-619 GKIASSLTVSPAG
+619 GKITSSLSHSPAG

-660 SSPHPPLKTFMDG
+660 SSPHPPLKVFMDG
-673 NRSPTVGFN
+673 SRSPTVGFN

-690 AASSSSPHPGIKGT
+690 ASSSSSPHPGIKGT
-704 NEEILPKTSLPQ
+704 NEEILPKTALPQ
-716 LPPKPTVDIASAGC
+716 LPPKPAVDIASTGC

-742 RPSLSLQLNQTA
+742 KPSLSPELNQTA

-779 TSSTRPCETDNLLI
+779 TSSTRPCDTDNLLI

-800 SLIPSLLSGGPVPL
+800 SLIPSLMPGGPVPL
-814 GGRSILLHQAAAQG
+814 GGRSTLLHQAAAQG

-876 VDAVGSNLFT
+876 VDAVRKNLFT

-896 VRCTEVLITYGANI
+896 VGCTEVLIAYGANI
-910 NYAAEGDQTPLYL
+910 NHAAEGEQTPLYL
-923 SCLNGHTECTFTLLE
+923 TCINGQTECTLILLE
-938 AGADCSIMTV
+938 AGVDYNVMTI
-948 NGWAPFHA
+948 NGWTPFHA
-956 AVSTGHVD
+956 AVNSGHID

-969 MYHQVSGHRRF
+969 MYHQVSGDRRF

-985 HKLSSVD
+985 HKSGSID
-992 PECAEGSDKSTVE
+992 PECAEGSDKSRVE
-1005 PKISAELINHAD
+1005 PMVSADLINHAD

-1031 FKNCLEVLCCHKG
+1031 FKNCLEVLCCHSG
-1044 LDPDKK
+1044 LDPDRK
-1050 DNCQRTVHDV
+1050 DKCQRTVHDV

-1075 KVLLQISMKHSENVC
+1075 KVLLQISVKHSEQVC
-1090 NRTEH
+1090 SSTEH
-1095 IESNITIGSLT
+1095 IENNITIGSLI
-1106 IRKLT
+1106 IRKQT

-1117 KAVTVTLKNHF
+1117 KAVTMTLKNHF
-1128 KTVVDGWESSEASTF
+1128 KTVMDGWESPEDSTF
-1143 LHNTEYS
+1143 LNNTEHS
-1150 FTPNSISAVKIG
+1150 FISSGVAAVAIG
-1162 DEIWKPGQSLM
+1162 NEIWIPGQFLM
-1173 SSPWSLVS
+1173 SSPWSLIN
-1181 WSRNNFVTVFL
+1181 WSQSNFVTVFL

-1206 SLLPVSL
+1206 SLIPVCI

-1229 HGPVGSCQDHI
+1229 HGPVGSCQDHV
-1240 AHQIANGIK
+1240 AHQIANCIK
-1249 HKQEAVGSNC
+1249 HKQEAVGSSC
-1259 EIIQIELEA
+1259 EIIQIAMEA

-1275 VELFIKR
+1275 VELFIQS
-1282 GILVPLRQCTVTQK
+1282 GILVPLRQSSVTEK
-1296 ATVVLI
+1296 VTVVLM
-1302 ENLETATSLSE
+1302 ENLEKATSLSE

-1333 QHVDGTSETYYFQKN
+1333 QHVDGTSETYYFQEN

-1397 KFQGQLPPPTEPTCK
+1397 KFRGQLPTPTDPACK
-1412 AVQWVCRVW
+1412 AVQWVCTVW

-1446 PILPGQV
+1446 PVLPGQV

-1459 MANLWNNIIAP
+1459 MANLWNNVIAP
-1470 RAEDAILSRASV
+1470 RAEEAILSRASV
-1482 RRPCRQGQPVNK
+1482 NRPSRQGQPINK

-1520 SLSRQEFEQYAPEFQ
+1520 SLSRQELEQYAPEFQ

-1541 TMICNYKTSKKKIDS
+1541 TMISNYKTSKKKIDS

-1570 IHSVPPSWSKFD
+1570 AHSVSQSWSKLE

-1591 PELPKSFNK
+1591 PKDFNK
-1600 LNAQVKLHSF
+1600 LNTQTKLHSL

-1622 GLALYDEGVDIIEE
+1622 GLSLYTDEDDDLIEE

-1656 DLSFLIP
+1656 DLFFMIP
-1663 DSQHDQSSLNMLKNH
+1663 GSQSDQSSLKMLKD
-1678 HAAQLPVPK
+1678 HAAQLPAPK
-1687 VSDCPVKNGTSTSS
+1687 VSDCTLKNGTPMSS
-1701 SSTKKTNRSGIS
+1701 SSIKRVSRPGS
-1713 KMKSHLPVLL
+1713 SRVKSHLPVLL
-1723 NNTERIHRSNS
+1723 NNTHRIHHSSS
-1734 NTRHS
+1734 NTRHL
-1739 ESNNNTTKEVWNLCK
+1739 ESNNNSTKEIWNLCK
-1754 TLHEANKK
+1754 TVYEANNNK

>member
-1 MGSGFSLLVVT
+1 
-12 APCLVAGAVSVCLS
+12 
-26 VFPPPTP
+26 
-33 SQGKMATESELR
+33 MATESELR
-45 PDSGDPSSEE
+45 PDSGDPPSEE
-55 RVPTVCQKS
+55 RASNSCQKS
-64 EFDLESLSKTELLTF
+64 EFDMDNLSKPELLTL

-111 TFNLSDPFLALQR
+111 RFNLSDPFLALQR
-124 DYEAGGDDGS
+124 DYEAGGGAGSDGS
-134 KDKPAICTSPLSIL
+134 KDKLSICTSPLSIL
-148 QIVMDHCKKM
+148 EVVMGHCKKM

-220 QLEAENKKLIVQLEE
+220 QLETENKKLSMQFDE
-235 ERIKNKQLVMMLVKE
+235 ERIKSKQLVMMLVKE

-265 ADLTKTLDAEQKKT
+265 AEITKTLDEEQKKT
-279 SQLEEELLVEKKK
+279 TQLEEELVAEKKK

-325 KDLRLEVESFKKMME
+325 KDLRLEVESFKKTID
-340 LNCTKENGTVSLSNN
+340 CTKEGGTTSLTSN
-355 LNKDLAI
+355 LNKDLTI
-362 GYGKQTMLSVAS
+362 GYVKQTMLSVAS
-374 QTENLPDVANDNTK
+374 QTETFVDIASENNTK
-388 KTVPVKLSTVNPV
+388 KTTLTVPVKPSTVNPL
-401 SVGGTKLSNN
+401 SAGGTKLNMSSN
-411 TALVKPISDKQV
+411 TASVKPIGDKLP
-423 ATINSEEIIPTTPT
+423 ATTNSEEIISTTQT
-437 KVAPSSLENGPSVST
+437 KVVPCSLENGPSVST
-452 SPSPLTGALPHL
+452 GPVPLSGALPHL
-464 VGGTSVVLSNTV
+464 VGSTSLVLSNTI
-476 VPSPPPSGT
+476 VPSPPSST

-493 ATMQSLSSPSTC
+493 ATMQSLSSPS

-531 KHGSVITGS
+531 KHASVAAGSS
-540 PSRDLSPTNRDNS
+540 SRDLSPTNRDNS

-568 RFTGPPSIVKPPC
+568 RFTGPPSIVKPC
-581 ANNASPFGTES
+581 TNNASPFGTEN
-592 RNLPVSNLKPGLAHP
+592 RNLTVSNLKPGLAHP
-607 TMSEGSPYPQVA
+607 AT
-619 GKIASSLTVSPAG
+619 
-632 LKSPTGARVDRG
+632 
-644 NPPPIPP
+644 
-651 KKPGLSQTP
+651 
-660 SSPHPPLKTFMDG
+660 
-673 NRSPTVGFN
+673 
-682 TRIEGRTM
+682 
-690 AASSSSPHPGIKGT
+690 
-704 NEEILPKTSLPQ
+704 
-716 LPPKPTVDIASAGC
+716 
-730 AVPAVAASQVGA
+730 
-742 RPSLSLQLNQTA
+742 
-754 CSECS
+754 
-759 LIITTIA
+759 
-766 SSTSIDLASTTKR
+766 
-779 TSSTRPCETDNLLI
+779 
-793 TSSGRSP
+793 GRSP
-800 SLIPSLLSGGPVPL
+800 SLIPSLMSGGPVPL
-814 GGRSILLHQAAAQG
+814 GGRSTLLHQAAAQG

-864 DCVTLLLTSGAQ
+864 ESVTFLLTSGAQ
-876 VDAVGSNLFT
+876 VDAVGKNLFT
-886 PLCAAAAEGH
+886 PLCAAAAQGH
-896 VRCTEVLITYGANI
+896 VGCTEVLIAYGANI

-923 SCLNGHTECTFTLLE
+923 SCINGHIECTLTLLE

-956 AVSTGHVD
+956 AVSSGHVD

-969 MYHQVSGHRRF
+969 MYHQVSGGRF
-980 ADDSE
+980 TDDSE
-985 HKLSSVD
+985 HTLGSVD
-992 PECAEGSDKSTVE
+992 PAWAEGSDESTVE
-1005 PKISAELINHAD
+1005 PMISADLINQAD

-1044 LDPDKK
+1044 LDPDRK

-1075 KVLLQISMKHSENVC
+1075 KVLLQISMKHSETVC
-1090 NRTEH
+1090 SSTEH
-1095 IESNITIGSLT
+1095 IENNITIGSLI

-1128 KTVVDGWESSEASTF
+1128 KTVMNGWESSEASTF
-1143 LHNTEYS
+1143 LNNAEYS
-1150 FTPNSISAVKIG
+1150 FISSGISAVEIG
-1162 DEIWKPGQSLM
+1162 DEIWKPGQFLM
-1173 SSPWSLVS
+1173 SSPWSLVN
-1181 WSRNNFVTVFL
+1181 WSQNNRVTVFL
-1192 NGLQEGCLDSMAYA
+1192 NGLQEGSLDSMAYA
-1206 SLLPVSL
+1206 SLIPVCI

-1249 HKQEAVGSNC
+1249 HKLEAVGSSC
-1259 EIIQIELEA
+1259 EIIQIEMET

-1275 VELFIKR
+1275 VELFIQS
-1282 GILVPLRQCTVTQK
+1282 GILVPLRQSTVTEK

-1302 ENLETATSLSE
+1302 ENLETAASLSE

-1326 AENPFTF
+1326 VGNPFTF
-1333 QHVDGTSETYYFQKN
+1333 QHANGTSDTYYFQEN

-1357 MRLQSSDLMV
+1357 VRLQSSDLMV

-1397 KFQGQLPPPTEPTCK
+1397 KFQGQLPPPTDPACK
-1412 AVQWVCRVW
+1412 AVQWVCTAW
-1421 RQLNSYLSRLG
+1421 RQLNSYLARLG

-1459 MANLWNNIIAP
+1459 MANLWNHVIAP
-1470 RAEDAILSRASV
+1470 RAEEAILCRASAK
-1482 RRPCRQGQPVNK
+1482 RPSRQGQPVKK
-1494 ILNQGQQAVVKA
+1494 IVHQGQQAVVKA

-1520 SLSRQEFEQYAPEFQ
+1520 SLSRQEFEQYAPKFH

-1541 TMICNYKTSKKKIDS
+1541 TMISNCKTSKKVDS

-1570 IHSVPPSWSKFD
+1570 AHSVSQPWSNFE

-1591 PELPKSFNK
+1591 PELPISFNK
-1600 LNAQVKLHSF
+1600 LNTQVKLHSL

-1622 GLALYDEGVDIIEE
+1622 GLSLYTSEEIDIIDE

-1642 SKSESDISKIDMSK
+1642 SKSESDISKIDVSR
-1656 DLSFLIP
+1656 DLLFLIP
-1663 DSQHDQSSLNMLKNH
+1663 DFQSDQSSLKMLKDH
-1678 HAAQLPVPK
+1678 YPAPLPAPE
-1687 VSDCPVKNGTSTSS
+1687 VSDCTLTNGAPRSS
-1701 SSTKKTNRSGIS
+1701 SSIKKVSRSGIS
-1713 KMKSHLPVLL
+1713 RVKSHLPVLL
-1723 NNTERIHRSNS
+1723 NNTHRIHRSNS

-1739 ESNNNTTKEVWNLCK
+1739 ESNNNSTPGIWNLGK

>member
-1 MGSGFSLLVVT
+1 
-12 APCLVAGAVSVCLS
+12 
-26 VFPPPTP
+26 
-33 SQGKMATESELR
+33 MATESELW
-45 PDSGDPSSEE
+45 PDSGDPPSEE
-55 RVPTVCQKS
+55 RPPKSGQKS
-64 EFDLESLSKTELLTF
+64 EFDMDNLSKPELLTL

-92 VIETLRSR
+92 VIEALRSR
-100 RKDVFIQERYG
+100 RKDVFMQERYG
-111 TFNLSDPFLALQR
+111 RFNLSDPFLALQR
-124 DYEAGGDDGS
+124 DYEAGGGDGNR
-134 KDKPAICTSPLSIL
+134 DKQPICTSPLSIL
-148 QIVMDHCKKM
+148 EIVMGRCKKM

-172 HRKVILD
+172 HRKV
-179 FEEER
+179 
-184 HKHAQDA
+184 
-191 AQGDD
+191 
-196 VTYMLEKERERLLQQ
+196 
-211 VEFEKSQLK
+211 EFEKSQLK
-220 QLEAENKKLIVQLEE
+220 QLEAENKKLSMQFED

-250 CKQLAGK
+250 CKQLAEK
-257 VVDESQTL
+257 VVDESQKL
-265 ADLTKTLDAEQKKT
+265 ADTTKTLDEEQKKT
-279 SQLEEELLVEKKK
+279 TQLEEELMAEKKK

-325 KDLRLEVESFKKMME
+325 KDLRLEVESFKKMIE
-340 LNCTKENGTVSLSNN
+340 LNCTKENETTSLTSN
-355 LNKDLAI
+355 LNKDMAI
-362 GYGKQTMLSVAS
+362 GLGKQSMLSVAS
-374 QTENLPDVANDNTK
+374 QTEPFVDITSESNTK
-388 KTVPVKLSTVNPV
+388 KTTLTVPVKPSAVNPL
-401 SVGGTKLSNN
+401 SVGGTKLNVSSN
-411 TALVKPISDKQV
+411 TALVKPIGDKLL
-423 ATINSEEIIPTTPT
+423 ATISSEEIISTTQT
-437 KVAPSSLENGPSVST
+437 KVVASSLENGPSVST
-452 SPSPLTGALPHL
+452 SPGPLSGALPHL
-464 VGGTSVVLSNTV
+464 VSGTSLLLSNTV
-476 VPSPPPSGT
+476 VPSPPSSGT

-493 ATMQSLSSPSTC
+493 STMQTLSSPSTC

-519 RFKFQAQTVDQE
+519 RFKFQAQAVDQE
-531 KHGSVITGS
+531 KHGSAITGS

-581 ANNASPFGTES
+581 TNNTSPFGTEN
-592 RNLPVSNLKPGLAHP
+592 RNLTVSNLKSGLVHP
-607 TMSEGSPYPQVA
+607 TTGEGSTYPQIV
-619 GKIASSLTVSPAG
+619 GKITSSLSHSPAG

-660 SSPHPPLKTFMDG
+660 SSPHPPLKVFMDG
-673 NRSPTVGFN
+673 SRSPTVGFN

-690 AASSSSPHPGIKGT
+690 ASSSSSPHPGIKGT
-704 NEEILPKTSLPQ
+704 NEEILPKTALPQ
-716 LPPKPTVDIASAGC
+716 LPPKPAVDIASTGC

-742 RPSLSLQLNQTA
+742 KPSLSPELNQTA

-779 TSSTRPCETDNLLI
+779 TSSTRPCDTDNLLI

-800 SLIPSLLSGGPVPL
+800 SLIPSLMPGGPVPL
-814 GGRSILLHQAAAQG
+814 GGRSTLLHQAAAQG

-876 VDAVGSNLFT
+876 VDAVRKNLFT

-896 VRCTEVLITYGANI
+896 VGCTEVLIAYGANI
-910 NYAAEGDQTPLYL
+910 NHAAEGEQTPLYL
-923 SCLNGHTECTFTLLE
+923 TCINGQTECTLILLE
-938 AGADCSIMTV
+938 AGVDYNVMTI
-948 NGWAPFHA
+948 NGWTPFHA
-956 AVSTGHVD
+956 AVNSGHID

-969 MYHQVSGHRRF
+969 MYHQVSGDRRF

-985 HKLSSVD
+985 HKSGSID
-992 PECAEGSDKSTVE
+992 PECAEGSDKSRVE
-1005 PKISAELINHAD
+1005 PMVSADLINHAD

-1031 FKNCLEVLCCHKG
+1031 FKNCLEVLCCHSG
-1044 LDPDKK
+1044 LDPDRK
-1050 DNCQRTVHDV
+1050 DKCQRTVHDV

-1075 KVLLQISMKHSENVC
+1075 KVLLQISVKHSEQVC
-1090 NRTEH
+1090 SSTEH
-1095 IESNITIGSLT
+1095 IENNITIGSLI
-1106 IRKLT
+1106 IRKQT

-1117 KAVTVTLKNHF
+1117 KAVTMTLKNHF
-1128 KTVVDGWESSEASTF
+1128 KTVMDGWESPEDSTF
-1143 LHNTEYS
+1143 LNNTEHS
-1150 FTPNSISAVKIG
+1150 FISSGVAAVAIG
-1162 DEIWKPGQSLM
+1162 NEIWIPGQFLM
-1173 SSPWSLVS
+1173 SSPWSLIN
-1181 WSRNNFVTVFL
+1181 WSQSNFVTVFL

-1206 SLLPVSL
+1206 SLIPVCI

-1229 HGPVGSCQDHI
+1229 HGPVGSCQDHV
-1240 AHQIANGIK
+1240 AHQIANCIK
-1249 HKQEAVGSNC
+1249 HKQEAVGSSC
-1259 EIIQIELEA
+1259 EIIQIAMEA

-1275 VELFIKR
+1275 VELFIQS
-1282 GILVPLRQCTVTQK
+1282 GILVPLRQSSVTEK
-1296 ATVVLI
+1296 VTVVLM
-1302 ENLETATSLSE
+1302 ENLEKATSLSE

-1333 QHVDGTSETYYFQKN
+1333 QHVDGTSETYYFQEN

-1397 KFQGQLPPPTEPTCK
+1397 KFRGQLPTPTDPACK
-1412 AVQWVCRVW
+1412 AVQWVCTVW

-1446 PILPGQV
+1446 PVLPGQV

-1459 MANLWNNIIAP
+1459 MANLWNNVIAP
-1470 RAEDAILSRASV
+1470 RAEEAILSRASV
-1482 RRPCRQGQPVNK
+1482 NRPSRQGQPINK

-1520 SLSRQEFEQYAPEFQ
+1520 SLSRQELEQYAPEFQ

-1541 TMICNYKTSKKKIDS
+1541 TMISNYKTSKKKIDS

-1570 IHSVPPSWSKFD
+1570 AHSVSQSWSKLE

-1591 PELPKSFNK
+1591 PKDFNK
-1600 LNAQVKLHSF
+1600 LNTQTKLHSL

-1622 GLALYDEGVDIIEE
+1622 GLSLYTDEDDDLIEE

-1656 DLSFLIP
+1656 DLFFMIP
-1663 DSQHDQSSLNMLKNH
+1663 GSQSDQSSLKMLKD
-1678 HAAQLPVPK
+1678 HAAQLPAPK
-1687 VSDCPVKNGTSTSS
+1687 VSDCTLKNGTPMSS
-1701 SSTKKTNRSGIS
+1701 SSIKRVSRPGS
-1713 KMKSHLPVLL
+1713 SRVKSHLPVLL
-1723 NNTERIHRSNS
+1723 NNTHRIHHSSS
-1734 NTRHS
+1734 NTRHL
-1739 ESNNNTTKEVWNLCK
+1739 ESNNNSTKEIWNLCK
-1754 TLHEANKK
+1754 TVYEANNNK

>member
-1 MGSGFSLLVVT
+1 
-12 APCLVAGAVSVCLS
+12 
-26 VFPPPTP
+26 
-33 SQGKMATESELR
+33 MATESELR
-45 PDSGDPSSEE
+45 PDSGDPPSEE
-55 RVPTVCQKS
+55 RASNSCQKS
-64 EFDLESLSKTELLTF
+64 EFDMDNLSKPELLTL

-111 TFNLSDPFLALQR
+111 RFNLSDPFLALQR
-124 DYEAGGDDGS
+124 DYEAGGGAGNDGS
-134 KDKPAICTSPLSIL
+134 KDKPSICTSPLSIL
-148 QIVMDHCKKM
+148 EVVMGHCKKM

-220 QLEAENKKLIVQLEE
+220 QLEAENKKLSMQFDE
-235 ERIKNKQLVMMLVKE
+235 ERMKNKQLVMMLVKE

-265 ADLTKTLDAEQKKT
+265 AEITKTLDEEQTKT
-279 SQLEEELLVEKKK
+279 TQLEEELVAERKK

-325 KDLRLEVESFKKMME
+325 KDLRLEVESFKKTIE
-340 LNCTKENGTVSLSNN
+340 LNCTKEGGTTSLTSN
-355 LNKDLAI
+355 LNKDLTI
-362 GYGKQTMLSVAS
+362 GYVKQTMLSIAS
-374 QTENLPDVANDNTK
+374 QTETFVDIATENNTK
-388 KTVPVKLSTVNPV
+388 KTTLTVPVKPSTMNPLSA
-401 SVGGTKLSNN
+401 GGTKLNMSSN
-411 TALVKPISDKQV
+411 TALVKPIGDKMPP
-423 ATINSEEIIPTTPT
+423 TTNSEEIISTTQT
-437 KVAPSSLENGPSVST
+437 KVVPCSLENGPSVST
-452 SPSPLTGALPHL
+452 GPVPLSGALPHL
-464 VGGTSVVLSNTV
+464 VGSTSLVLSNTI
-476 VPSPPPSGT
+476 VPSPPSGT

-493 ATMQSLSSPSTC
+493 ATMQSLSSPS

-531 KHGSVITGS
+531 KHASVAAGSS
-540 PSRDLSPTNRDNS
+540 SRDLSPTNRDNS

-568 RFTGPPSIVKPPC
+568 RFTGPPSIVKPC
-581 ANNASPFGTES
+581 TNSASPFGTEN
-592 RNLPVSNLKPGLAHP
+592 RNLTVSNLKPGLAHP
-607 TMSEGSPYPQVA
+607 ATGEGSSYPQVV
-619 GKIASSLTVSPAG
+619 GKITSSLSVSPAG

-660 SSPHPPLKTFMDG
+660 SSPHPPLKVFMDG
-673 NRSPTVGFN
+673 SRSPTVGFN
-682 TRIEGRTM
+682 TRIEGRNV
-690 AASSSSPHPGIKGT
+690 ASPSSSPHPGIKGT
-704 NEEILPKTSLPQ
+704 SEEVLSKTALPQ
-716 LPPKPTVDIASAGC
+716 LPPKPVVDIASAGC

-742 RPSLSLQLNQTA
+742 RPSLSPELNQTA

-766 SSTSIDLASTTKR
+766 SRTSIDLASTTKR
-779 TSSTRPCETDNLLI
+779 NSSTRPCDTDNLLI
-793 TSSGRSP
+793 TPSGRCP
-800 SLIPSLLSGGPVPL
+800 SLTPLLMSGGPVPL
-814 GGRSILLHQAAAQG
+814 GGRSTLLHQAAAQG

-864 DCVTLLLTSGAQ
+864 ESVTFLLTSGAQ
-876 VDAVGSNLFT
+876 VDDVGKNLFT
-886 PLCAAAAEGH
+886 PLCAAAAQGH
-896 VRCTEVLITYGANI
+896 VGCTEVLIAYGANI
-910 NYAAEGDQTPLYL
+910 NYAAQGDQTPLYL
-923 SCLNGHTECTFTLLE
+923 SCVNGHVECTLTLLE

-956 AVSTGHVD
+956 AVSSGHVD

-969 MYHQVSGHRRF
+969 MYHQVSGGRMF
-980 ADDSE
+980 TDDSE
-985 HKLSSVD
+985 HESGSVE
-992 PECAEGSDKSTVE
+992 PASAEGSDESTVE
-1005 PKISAELINHAD
+1005 PMISADLINQAD

-1044 LDPDKK
+1044 LDPDRK

-1075 KVLLQISMKHSENVC
+1075 KVLLQISMKQSETVC
-1090 NRTEH
+1090 SSTEH
-1095 IESNITIGSLT
+1095 IENNITIGSLI

-1117 KAVTVTLKNHF
+1117 KTVTVTLKNHF
-1128 KTVVDGWESSEASTF
+1128 KTVMNGWESSDASTF
-1143 LHNTEYS
+1143 LNNTEYS
-1150 FTPNSISAVKIG
+1150 FISSGISAV
-1162 DEIWKPGQSLM
+1162 EI
-1173 SSPWSLVS
+1173 
-1181 WSRNNFVTVFL
+1181 
-1192 NGLQEGCLDSMAYA
+1192 GLQEGSLDSMAYA
-1206 SLLPVSL
+1206 SLIPVCI

-1229 HGPVGSCQDHI
+1229 HGPVGSCQDLI

-1249 HKQEAVGSNC
+1249 HKLEAVGSSC
-1259 EIIQIELEA
+1259 EIIQIEMET

-1275 VELFIKR
+1275 VELFIQS
-1282 GILVPLRQCTVTQK
+1282 GILVPLRQSTVTEK
-1296 ATVVLI
+1296 ANVVLI
-1302 ENLETATSLSE
+1302 ENLETAASLSE

-1326 AENPFTF
+1326 VGNPFTF
-1333 QHVDGTSETYYFQKN
+1333 QHANGTSDTYYFQEN

-1357 MRLQSSDLMV
+1357 VRLQSSDLMV

-1383 SGLLQRFLKRQIIH
+1383 NGLLQRFLKRQIIH
-1397 KFQGQLPPPTEPTCK
+1397 KFQGQLPPPTDPACK
-1412 AVQWVCRVW
+1412 AVQWVCTAW
-1421 RQLNSYLSRLG
+1421 RQLNSYLARLG

-1459 MANLWNNIIAP
+1459 MANLWNNVIAP
-1470 RAEDAILSRASV
+1470 RAEEVILSRASAK
-1482 RRPCRQGQPVNK
+1482 RPSRQGQPVKK
-1494 ILNQGQQAVVKA
+1494 IVHQGQQAVVKA

-1520 SLSRQEFEQYAPEFQ
+1520 SLSRQEFEQYAPKFH

-1541 TMICNYKTSKKKIDS
+1541 TMISNCKTSKKVDS

-1563 TGPRKKS
+1563 TGPRKRS
-1570 IHSVPPSWSKFD
+1570 AHSVSQSWSKFE

-1591 PELPKSFNK
+1591 PELPKSLNK
-1600 LNAQVKLHSF
+1600 LNTQVKLHSL

-1622 GLALYDEGVDIIEE
+1622 GLSLYTSEDIDIIEE

-1642 SKSESDISKIDMSK
+1642 SKSESDISKIDVSR
-1656 DLSFLIP
+1656 DLLFLIP
-1663 DSQHDQSSLNMLKNH
+1663 DFQSDQSSLKMLKDH
-1678 HAAQLPVPK
+1678 YPAPLPAPE
-1687 VSDCPVKNGTSTSS
+1687 VSDCSITNGTPRSS
-1701 SSTKKTNRSGIS
+1701 SSIKKVSRSGIS
-1713 KMKSHLPVLL
+1713 RVKSHLPVLL
-1723 NNTERIHRSNS
+1723 NNTHRIHRSNS

-1739 ESNNNTTKEVWNLCK
+1739 ESNNNSTTGVWNLGK

>member
-1 MGSGFSLLVVT
+1 
-12 APCLVAGAVSVCLS
+12 
-26 VFPPPTP
+26 
-33 SQGKMATESELR
+33 MATESELR
-45 PDSGDPSSEE
+45 PDSGDPPSEE
-55 RVPTVCQKS
+55 RPPNSGQKS
-64 EFDLESLSKTELLTF
+64 EFDMDNLSKPELLTL

-111 TFNLSDPFLALQR
+111 RFNLSDPFLALQR
-124 DYEAGGDDGS
+124 DYEAGGGDGS
-134 KDKPAICTSPLSIL
+134 KDKQPICPSPLSIL
-148 QIVMDHCKKM
+148 EIVMGHCKKM

-179 FEEER
+179 LEEER

-220 QLEAENKKLIVQLEE
+220 QLEAENKKLSMQFDE

-257 VVDESQTL
+257 IVDESQTRT
-265 ADLTKTLDAEQKKT
+265 DITRTLDQEQKKT
-279 SQLEEELLVEKKK
+279 SQLEEELMAEKKK

-325 KDLRLEVESFKKMME
+325 KDLRLEVESFKKMIE
-340 LNCTKENGTVSLSNN
+340 LNCMKENETTLLTSN
-355 LNKDLAI
+355 LNKDMAI
-362 GYGKQTMLSVAS
+362 GLGKQSILSVAS
-374 QTENLPDVANDNTK
+374 QTETFIDMASESNTK
-388 KTVPVKLSTVNPV
+388 KTTLTVPVKPSTVNPL
-401 SVGGTKLSNN
+401 SVGGTKLNISSN
-411 TALVKPISDKQV
+411 TVKPIGDKLL
-423 ATINSEEIIPTTPT
+423 ATINSEEIISIPQT
-437 KVAPSSLENGPSVST
+437 KVVPSSLENGPSVST
-452 SPSPLTGALPHL
+452 NPGLLSGALPHL
-464 VGGTSVVLSNTV
+464 MSGTSLLLSNTIV
-476 VPSPPPSGT
+476 LSPPSSGT

-493 ATMQSLSSPSTC
+493 STMQSLSSPSTC

-519 RFKFQAQTVDQE
+519 RFKFQVQAVDQE
-531 KHGSVITGS
+531 KHGSAVTGS

-581 ANNASPFGTES
+581 TNSAPPFGTEN
-592 RNLPVSNLKPGLAHP
+592 RNLTVSNLKSGLAHP
-607 TMSEGSPYPQVA
+607 T
-619 GKIASSLTVSPAG
+619 T
-632 LKSPTGARVDRG
+632 
-644 NPPPIPP
+644 
-651 KKPGLSQTP
+651 
-660 SSPHPPLKTFMDG
+660 
-673 NRSPTVGFN
+673 
-682 TRIEGRTM
+682 
-690 AASSSSPHPGIKGT
+690 
-704 NEEILPKTSLPQ
+704 
-716 LPPKPTVDIASAGC
+716 
-730 AVPAVAASQVGA
+730 
-742 RPSLSLQLNQTA
+742 
-754 CSECS
+754 
-759 LIITTIA
+759 
-766 SSTSIDLASTTKR
+766 
-779 TSSTRPCETDNLLI
+779 
-793 TSSGRSP
+793 GRSP
-800 SLIPSLLSGGPVPL
+800 SLTPPFMPGGPVPL
-814 GGRSILLHQAAAQG
+814 GGRSTLLHQAAAQG

-842 DINHPDEEGSSAL
+842 DINPPDEEGSSAL

-876 VDAVGSNLFT
+876 VDAVGKNLFT
-886 PLCAAAAEGH
+886 PLCAAAAVGH
-896 VRCTEVLITYGANI
+896 VGCTEVLIAYGANI

-923 SCLNGHTECTFTLLE
+923 TCINGHIECTLILLE
-938 AGADCSIMTV
+938 AGVDYNIMTI
-948 NGWAPFHA
+948 NGWTPFHA
-956 AVSTGHVD
+956 AVNSGHID

-969 MYHQVSGHRRF
+969 MYHQVSGDRRF

-985 HKLSSVD
+985 HKLGSLN
-992 PECAEGSDKSTVE
+992 PECAEGSDKSRVE
-1005 PKISAELINHAD
+1005 PMVSADLINHAD

-1031 FKNCLEVLCCHKG
+1031 FKNCLEVLCYHSG
-1044 LDPDKK
+1044 LDPDRK
-1050 DNCQRTVHDV
+1050 DKCQRTVHDV

-1067 LLENWNAH
+1067 LLENWSAH
-1075 KVLLQISMKHSENVC
+1075 KVLLQISMKNSEQVC
-1090 NRTEH
+1090 SRTEH
-1095 IESNITIGSLT
+1095 TENNITIGSLI

-1128 KTVVDGWESSEASTF
+1128 RTVMDGWESPEASIF
-1143 LHNTEYS
+1143 LNNTEYS
-1150 FTPNSISAVKIG
+1150 FISSGISAVEIG
-1162 DEIWKPGQSLM
+1162 DEIWIPGQYLM
-1173 SSPWSLVS
+1173 SSPWSLIN
-1181 WSRNNFVTVFL
+1181 WSQNNFVTVFL

-1206 SLLPVSL
+1206 SLIPICI

-1229 HGPVGSCQDHI
+1229 HGPVGSCQGHV
-1240 AHQIANGIK
+1240 AHQIANCIK
-1249 HKQEAVGSNC
+1249 HKQEAVGSSC
-1259 EIIQIELEA
+1259 EIIQIEMEA

-1275 VELFIKR
+1275 VELFIQS
-1282 GILVPLRQCTVTQK
+1282 GILVPLRQSSVAEK
-1296 ATVVLI
+1296 VSVVLM
-1302 ENLETATSLSE
+1302 ENLETASSLSE

-1333 QHVDGTSETYYFQKN
+1333 QHVNGTSDTYYFQEN

-1397 KFQGQLPPPTEPTCK
+1397 KFQGQLPAPSDPACK
-1412 AVQWVCRVW
+1412 AVQWVCTVW

-1446 PILPGQV
+1446 PISPGQV

-1459 MANLWNNIIAP
+1459 MANLWNNVIAP
-1470 RAEDAILSRASV
+1470 RAEEAILSRASV
-1482 RRPCRQGQPVNK
+1482 KRPSRQGQPVNK

-1520 SLSRQEFEQYAPEFQ
+1520 SLSRQEFEQCVPEFQ

-1541 TMICNYKTSKKKIDS
+1541 TMITNYKTSKKKIDS

-1570 IHSVPPSWSKFD
+1570 AQSVPQSWSKLE

-1600 LNAQVKLHSF
+1600 LNTQTKLHSL
-1610 ESGPLKT
+1610 ESGSLKT

-1622 GLALYDEGVDIIEE
+1622 GLSLYSDDDDDLIEE

-1656 DLSFLIP
+1656 DLFFMIP
-1663 DSQHDQSSLNMLKNH
+1663 GSQNDQSSLKMLKD
-1678 HAAQLPVPK
+1678 HAAQVPAPK
-1687 VSDCPVKNGTSTSS
+1687 VSDRTLKNGTPMSS
-1701 SSTKKTNRSGIS
+1701 SSIKRVSRPGIS
-1713 KMKSHLPVLL
+1713 RVKSHLPVLL
-1723 NNTERIHRSNS
+1723 NNTHRIHHSNS
-1734 NTRHS
+1734 NTRHL
-1739 ESNNNTTKEVWNLCK
+1739 ESNNNTTKEIWNHRK
-1754 TLHEANKK
+1754 TVHEANNNN